1 MNLEI
6 FLKQSSPILDVRSPS
21 EFLEGHIP
29 GAISFPLFTDEERSI
44 VGTLYKKEG
53 KDIAVKAGLRFVGPK
68 LASFVEMAELL
79 AKETKELR
87 LYCARGGMRSSSLSW
102 LLTTAGFHSSVLSGG
117 YKSFRK
123 WTLERFSQKYSLKV
137 LGGFTGSGKTELL
150 LKLKEEGSQIIDL
163 EDLAA
168 HRGSS
173 FGQLD
178 KKVQPSTEQF
188 ENNLAWNLS
197 SCNLDQPLW
206 IEDESRMIGTCCVPQ
221 DLWDQMTAAPFF
233 WMKSTKE
240 ERIKRLI
247 QGYGKYPLEDLTAS
261 VRRLTK
267 KMGLERVENIVK
279 AIEENH
285 MEIAVSAILEYYDQ
299 AYQYSSQKRHPIR
312 NDLPF
317 NH

>member
-1 MNLEI
+1 MNLDV
-6 FLKQSSPILDVRSPS
+6 FFKQSSPILDVRSPS

-29 GAISFPLFTDEERSI
+29 GAISFPLFTDEERVV

-53 KDIAVKAGLRFVGPK
+53 KDLAVKRGLQFVGPK
-68 LASFVEMAELL
+68 LASFVERAELL
-79 AKETKELR
+79 VDGTKKLR
-87 LYCARGGMRSSSLSW
+87 LYCARGGMRSSSLAW
-102 LLTTAGFHSSVLSGG
+102 LLTTAGFNCSVLSGG

-123 WTLERFSQKYSLKV
+123 WTLARFSQKYCLKV
-137 LGGFTGSGKTELL
+137 LGGFTGSGKTDLL
-150 LKLKEEGSQIIDL
+150 FKLKEEGVQIVDL

-178 KKVQPSTEQF
+178 KKVQPTTEQF
-188 ENNLAWNLS
+188 ENKLAWNLFF
-197 SCNLDQPLW
+197 CDPDQSLW
-206 IEDESRMIGTCCVPQ
+206 IEDESRMIGTCCIPQ

-233 WMKSTKE
+233 WLKSTKE

-247 QGYGKYPLEDLTAS
+247 QDYGLYPLEDLIAS

-267 KMGLERVENIVK
+267 KMGHERVESIVK
-279 AIEENH
+279 TIEEDH
-285 MEIAVSAILEYYDQ
+285 MEMAVSAILEYYDQ

-312 NDLPF
+312 NELPF
-317 NH
+317 KI